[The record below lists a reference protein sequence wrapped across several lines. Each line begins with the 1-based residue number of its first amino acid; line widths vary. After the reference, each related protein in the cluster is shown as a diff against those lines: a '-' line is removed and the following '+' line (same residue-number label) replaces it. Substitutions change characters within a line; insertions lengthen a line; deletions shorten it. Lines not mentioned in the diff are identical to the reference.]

1 MCRILSDVQISH
13 SIMMRSHLLLAECS
27 GCVVTT
33 SQSSLGGSDPRDVPS
48 DVYRGRSPPAGSVG
62 DGWWS
67 CSGVILDRRAG
78 IVICQAAV
86 FFPFL
91 KEKDLP
97 LSASDD
103 TVLSSHDF
111 PPDLFIQVEC
121 PLEPKMDEEHR
132 TRTNPPDQRSGL
144 GLVPVS
150 KRQSQRMQCRADLLM
165 VVPCPEFQMAFSSL
179 FRRED
184 GWVFSSEDEKE
195 YEFQKDLSHLHWFA
209 VLKLQSPPTQ
219 AKSRLDA
226 MKSSGVVKGSTVFA
240 CGSPFGSFYTDI
252 FLNTVSK
259 GVISNIAGDGNV
271 VLLTDARC
279 LPGSEGGGV
288 YLIEHG
294 RLYLIGII
302 VAPLCWK
309 ANEWV
314 GLALACSIS
323 HIINNVIKALG
334 KADVAVKHEL
344 TALEMGRCIVDRPNR
359 GARPSERLMAV
370 AVLVDSG
377 QSWGSGVLLNS
388 KLVLTCRHVVR
399 HSSKVSVKIQSAIM
413 TSGDHH
419 VFERFHPV
427 RGDVV
432 FSTQE
437 SSPYDIAIIQ
447 LEEEISGIPE
457 PVLASGYC
465 AGEDVCIV
473 GFGALGERCGPSVT
487 SGVLSSVISVGDG
500 PVMLQTSCAVHG
512 GSSGGPLFAVQSGE
526 LLGIVA
532 SNTRDN
538 NTGATYPHLNFSVPV
553 TILQAALD
561 RYVQFGD
568 LRSFGE
574 LNKAGLAVRDV
585 WRLQRSPE
593 NVLKSKL

>member
-1 MCRILSDVQISH
+1 MMMSPLQI
-13 SIMMRSHLLLAECS
+13 AECS

-33 SQSSLGGSDPRDVPS
+33 SQTQTSHAGADPSRVPS
-48 DVYRGRSPPAGSVG
+48 DLCRGRSEQHVPRSEG

-67 CSGVILDRRAG
+67 CSGVILDRSAG
-78 IVICQAAV
+78 IVICQADV

-91 KEKDLP
+91 KEP
-97 LSASDD
+97 LSPSDL
-103 TVLSSHDF
+103 TVLSPDDF
-111 PPDLFIQVEC
+111 PPDLWIRVEC
-121 PLEPKMDEEHR
+121 PLEAKIDAEQR
-132 TRTNPPDQRSGL
+132 SRSTPPSQRSGL

-150 KRQSQRMQCRADLLM
+150 KPQSQRIQTDADLLM
-165 VVPCPEFQMAFSSL
+165 LVPCPGFQMAVSTL
-179 FRRED
+179 FRKED
-184 GWVFSSEDEKE
+184 GWVFSNEEEKE
-195 YEFQKDLSHLHWFA
+195 DGEFQKELAHLHWFA
-209 VLKLQSPPTQ
+209 VLKLQSPLPK
-219 AKSRLDA
+219 AKSRLDI
-226 MKSSGVVKGSTVFA
+226 MKSSGLLKGSTVFA

-259 GVISNIAGDGNV
+259 GVLSNTAGDGNV

-288 YLIEHG
+288 YLLENG
-294 RLYLIGII
+294 TLYLIGII

-314 GLALACSIS
+314 GLTLACSIS
-323 HIINNVIKALG
+323 QIINDIIKADIAG
-334 KADVAVKHEL
+334 KREL
-344 TALEMGRCIVDRPNR
+344 AALEMGQRIVDRPKR
-359 GARPSERLMAV
+359 GARPSEHLMAV

-377 QSWGSGVLLNS
+377 QSWGSGVLLKS

-399 HSSKVSVKIQSAIM
+399 HSSKVSVKVHNANM
-413 TSGDHH
+413 TSGNHYAIQ
-419 VFERFHPV
+419 RFHPV
-427 RGDVV
+427 RGNVV
-432 FSTQE
+432 FSTHE
-437 SSPYDIAIIQ
+437 SSPYDIAIVQ
-447 LEEEISGIPE
+447 LEEDISGIPE
-457 PVLASGYC
+457 PVLASSYY

-512 GSSGGPLFAVQSGE
+512 GSSGGPLFAAHSGE

-532 SNTRDN
+532 SNTKDN

-553 TILQAALD
+553 TILRAALD
-561 RYVQFGD
+561 RYVEFGD

-593 NVLKSKL
+593 NVFQSKL